1 MLYNLTSRN
10 FVRYDAAISNNDT
23 GKAVKSSYNNEVQNK
38 IQQNLSNLIEQNTVM
53 NHLQQVV
60 PKYRL
65 ESWHK
70 QIQNLPPNIFAFCR
84 KALIFNL
91 ANNSNLYLGKYLI
104 HQIISY
110 SMGNKL
116 NCTF

>member
-1 MLYNLTSRN
+1 
-10 FVRYDAAISNNDT
+10 
-23 GKAVKSSYNNEVQNK
+23 
-38 IQQNLSNLIEQNTVM
+38 M

-84 KALIFNL
+84 KALIFRVV
-91 ANNSNLYLGKYLI
+91 NNSNLCQWKIINTPNFNPCHGKQTQLLI
-104 HQIISY
+104 
-110 SMGNKL
+110 L
-116 NCTF
+116 DNCPTATTEERYT